1 MKCIVLVENTSCR
14 EDLMCEHGLS
24 LWLET
29 KQHTILFDSGQSDLF
44 YENACKLNLDLNQ
57 VDICILSHGH
67 YDHAGGLKKFLE
79 VNHHARIYMHRKA
92 FESHWH
98 GYDKDIGIDPD
109 LMNHE
114 QVLLIDDTVQ
124 LNETL
129 KLIPCE
135 RHEPV
140 VSIQSHGLYVKK
152 NDEFVPELFEHEIV
166 LSIKEEKE
174 FLLSGCTHSGI
185 LNVMHWFQPDVL
197 IGGFHLKKVDPET
210 QSNEL
215 IELAEQLKCYD
226 TVYYTGHCTGDK
238 QFEVLHQVLGDQLH
252 TISTGQSL
260 TIE

>member
-79 VNHHARIYMHRKA
+79 VNDHARIYMHKKA

-98 GYDKDIGIDPD
+98 GYDKDIGIDAD

-114 QVLLIDDTVQ
+114 RVILIDEPVQ

-129 KLIPCE
+129 TLIPCE
-135 RHEPV
+135 KHEPV
-140 VSIQSHGLYVKK
+140 VPIQSHGLYVKK
-152 NDEFVPELFEHEIV
+152 DNEFVPEQFEHEIV
-166 LSIKEEKE
+166 LSIKEDKE
-174 FLLSGCTHSGI
+174 ILLSGCTHSGI
-185 LNVMHWFQPDVL
+185 VNVMHWFQPDVL
-197 IGGFHLKKVDPET
+197 IGGFHLKKVDPEIQFNT
-210 QSNEL
+210 L
-215 IELAEQLKCYD
+215 IELAEKLKAYD
-226 TVYYTGHCTGDK
+226 TVYYTGHCTGEM
-238 QFEVLHQVLGDQLH
+238 QFDVLHQILNDQLH
-252 TISTGQSL
+252 PISTGQVF